1 MQSINTGTSLNYTPF
16 ELPIMS
22 TTHTIIGVLILQ
34 VVYLDVMNEI
44 LMCNFIPR
52 TLIVVFTCGLAQD
65 NVVEV
70 TQYFPFYWY
79 TSTLEALS

>member
-44 LMCNFIPR
+44 L
-52 TLIVVFTCGLAQD
+52 
-65 NVVEV
+65 EH
-70 TQYFPFYWY
+70 
-79 TSTLEALS
+79 S